1 MPKRLTETL
10 IHRKRIGEGENQ
22 DVYIKDIPSDLLPT
36 DIINIIR
43 DEGFQSENN
52 SWDAYTRLVITRE
65 REETDAEYEKRK
77 LKNQEHKEDLKKRRY
92 DDYVSLKT
100 EFFKEDKE
108 LVNIYMS
115 AFFDELD
122 ARPEKIYEDK
132 LSSNAYKL
140 GRNQAILGGGF
151 EIETDVLLRQIR
163 L

>member
-1 MPKRLTETL
+1 MKNKIREEIYDKSFDGSCHDVRFSDLPK
-10 IHRKRIGEGENQ
+10 
-22 DVYIKDIPSDLLPT
+22 DIKDD
-36 DIINIIR
+36 DIIEIIR
-43 DEGFQSENN
+43 EESFYSENN
-52 SWDAYTRLVITRE
+52 SWDAFTRLVVIRE

-77 LKNQEHKEDLKKRRY
+77 LKDKEHKEDLKKRRY
-92 DDYVSLKT
+92 DNYVSLKA

-151 EIETDVLLRQIR
+151 EIETDELLRQIR